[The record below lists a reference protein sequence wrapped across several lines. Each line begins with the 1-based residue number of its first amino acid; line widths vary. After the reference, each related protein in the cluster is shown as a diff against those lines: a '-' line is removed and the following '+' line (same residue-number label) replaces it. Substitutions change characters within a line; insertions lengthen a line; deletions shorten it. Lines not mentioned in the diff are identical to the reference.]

1 MTKLEFQ
8 PSLAIEKEI
17 ERKKRMF
24 QRCVEIRIHSLL
36 LAGATLVC
44 SLFVLPVLFFVLYKV
59 LYRNRSLRQDQLQL
73 HQFAYRRFVGGF
85 FSGPFVCPANEQ
97 RTSYRSHWILNTQPR
112 WIDCKL
118 ARFLLSLSHQ
128 LISPCPSRT
137 CPSPGRS
144 ATSPGCSEP
153 TVQTLARRRLTN
165 PNEDVGSTRPTLR

>member
-73 HQFAYRRFVGGF
+73 HQFAYRRFAGGF
-85 FSGPFVCPANEQ
+85 FSGPLSVPQTNRGLATVRTGSLTRSLDGSIANLPGFFCHYHISLYLRVLPVLVHLRVDRRHLQ
-97 RTSYRSHWILNTQPR
+97 GARSRRYRR
-112 WIDCKL
+112 WRG
-118 ARFLLSLSHQ
+118 A
-128 LISPCPSRT
+128 
-137 CPSPGRS
+137 
-144 ATSPGCSEP
+144 A
-153 TVQTLARRRLTN
+153 
-165 PNEDVGSTRPTLR
+165 